1 MSKYSLFGVN
11 IHPETTHNKNN
22 ILKVSSKKEIFFD
35 IFECTFNGEK
45 IIVEKINEFDNKP
58 LVEFKLKKDNKVII
72 CKALLEVGKENN
84 LFLYE
89 KVKKPTK
96 KVEVITEKT
105 NKVVNKKAIKD
116 KKRKIEENDTK
127 LINSMANEAIKLLEE
142 KQKLKEKEKL
152 EEAKR
157 IEKARRIEEERLVK
171 EAKKLLEEKLL
182 KEKIDA
188 DTKKMNE
195 QLKIIEEEEKIE
207 QEKIRLQEEAKKLE
221 AIKLLEEER
230 KLKEEL
236 IRNTP
241 FYDNDNSYALDI
253 DTKYKNITITNESTG
268 AIKIFESKGIPRKVV
283 LNENLL
289 SYHNIINEET
299 NLNFTIDIETE
310 EIVNQKYIEPDD
322 MGGSAYA
329 KKINQTAGGL
339 GNIISDKTRINI
351 FFDNSGSMNSS
362 LIPLQTMVSN
372 NLKSELLPFFNNDG
386 DAYDNNVSI
395 INFNAVPTLST
406 FGIPVIENS
415 VVLGGV
421 NMREIPSDFNV
432 INIMFQDENNAKPLS
447 DYTGKAEDSRPGGA
461 TDLKSSV
468 HFLTGGLEVNNKHRA
483 IFNQVIRTDADGIG
497 FKTMLQ
503 DLSSLFDSSPFNQQT
518 SFTFDVVDGD
528 TPENYASLISTALSS
543 VSDVIN

>member
-1 MSKYSLFGVN
+1 
-11 IHPETTHNKNN
+11 
-22 ILKVSSKKEIFFD
+22 
-35 IFECTFNGEK
+35 
-45 IIVEKINEFDNKP
+45 
-58 LVEFKLKKDNKVII
+58 
-72 CKALLEVGKENN
+72 
-84 LFLYE
+84 
-89 KVKKPTK
+89 
-96 KVEVITEKT
+96 
-105 NKVVNKKAIKD
+105 
-116 KKRKIEENDTK
+116 
-127 LINSMANEAIKLLEE
+127 
-142 KQKLKEKEKL
+142 
-152 EEAKR
+152 
-157 IEKARRIEEERLVK
+157 
-171 EAKKLLEEKLL
+171 
-182 KEKIDA
+182 
-188 DTKKMNE
+188 
-195 QLKIIEEEEKIE
+195 
-207 QEKIRLQEEAKKLE
+207 
-221 AIKLLEEER
+221 
-230 KLKEEL
+230 
-236 IRNTP
+236 
-241 FYDNDNSYALDI
+241 
-253 DTKYKNITITNESTG
+253 
-268 AIKIFESKGIPRKVV
+268 
-283 LNENLL
+283 
-289 SYHNIINEET
+289 
-299 NLNFTIDIETE
+299 
-310 EIVNQKYIEPDD
+310 
-322 MGGSAYA
+322 
-329 KKINQTAGGL
+329 
-339 GNIISDKTRINI
+339 
-351 FFDNSGSMNSS
+351 
-362 LIPLQTMVSN
+362 MVSN